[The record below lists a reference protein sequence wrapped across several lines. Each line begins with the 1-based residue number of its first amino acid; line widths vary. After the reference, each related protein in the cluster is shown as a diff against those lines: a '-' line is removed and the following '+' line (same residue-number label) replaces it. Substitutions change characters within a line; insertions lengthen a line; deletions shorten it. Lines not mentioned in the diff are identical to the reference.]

1 MLRRCCDDFPNPP
14 QSIAYDVDGSRSHFG
29 SSWRKKEAVVCHRSL
44 SAADP
49 MAVHVSLTALCTTM
63 QHHTSADCAALR
75 ISLADARR
83 ENADLISD
91 NADLRRDEK
100 YMRDRARTA
109 LHAED
114 SLREQRVSLQTTLQ
128 TTCGVATKYLQRYR
142 YSKDEKDLERALRVL
157 APSSSSPFNEFPEGM
172 RVQLP
177 GRHHAWDD
185 HASDD
190 AIEGIIEEITTSGI
204 AKVRTANEVMRIE
217 VERLTPVDLV
227 IVNRTEPMGGQQHFL
242 TPKPFQT

>member
-1 MLRRCCDDFPNPP
+1 MA
-14 QSIAYDVDGSRSHFG
+14 QSII
-29 SSWRKKEAVVCHRSL
+29 AVVSQRSL

-142 YSKDEKDLERALRVL
+142 YSKDEKGPRASLTCARAVVVEPL
-157 APSSSSPFNEFPEGM
+157 QRIP
-172 RVQLP
+172 R
-177 GRHHAWDD
+177 RHAC
-185 HASDD
+185 AV
-190 AIEGIIEEITTSGI
+190 AG
-204 AKVRTANEVMRIE
+204 
-217 VERLTPVDLV
+217 
-227 IVNRTEPMGGQQHFL
+227 
-242 TPKPFQT
+242 